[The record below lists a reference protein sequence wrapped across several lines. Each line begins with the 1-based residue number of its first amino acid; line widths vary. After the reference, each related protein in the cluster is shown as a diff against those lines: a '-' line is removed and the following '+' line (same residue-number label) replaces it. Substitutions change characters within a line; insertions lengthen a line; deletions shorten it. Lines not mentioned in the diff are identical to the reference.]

1 MKQKQLDLFLTAV
14 IDKFR
19 EYQKE
24 WLTSHND
31 IELKKPI
38 EDLIIAFIEDTA
50 DGFIQE
56 YTE

>member
-1 MKQKQLDLFLTAV
+1 MSQKQLDLFLTAV

-50 DGFIQE
+50 EGFIQE

>member
-1 MKQKQLDLFLTAV
+1 MNQKQVDLFLTAV
-14 IDKFR
+14 IDEFR

>member
-1 MKQKQLDLFLTAV
+1 MNQKQLDLFLTAV

-50 DGFIQE
+50 DGFIRE

>member
-1 MKQKQLDLFLTAV
+1 MNQKQLDLFLTAV

-31 IELKKPI
+31 IEFKKPI
-38 EDLIIAFIEDTA
+38 EDLIVAFIEDTA

>member
-1 MKQKQLDLFLTAV
+1 MNQKQSDLFLTAV

-31 IELKKPI
+31 IEHKKPI

>member
-1 MKQKQLDLFLTAV
+1 MNQKQSDLFLTAV

-24 WLTSHND
+24 WLISHND

>member
-1 MKQKQLDLFLTAV
+1 MNQKQLDLFLTAV

-31 IELKKPI
+31 IELEKPI
-38 EDLIIAFIEDTA
+38 EDLIIALIEDTA

>member
-1 MKQKQLDLFLTAV
+1 MNQKQLDLFLTAV

-31 IELKKPI
+31 IELEKPI

-50 DGFIQE
+50 DGFINE